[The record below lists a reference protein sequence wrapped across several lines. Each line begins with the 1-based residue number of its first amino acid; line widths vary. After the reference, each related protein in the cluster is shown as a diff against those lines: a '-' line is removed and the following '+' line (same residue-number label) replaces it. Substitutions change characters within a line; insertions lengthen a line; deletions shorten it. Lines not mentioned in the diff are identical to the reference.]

1 MHFNIPSVSLLLAS
15 LAAAE
20 TLSTT
25 TSPSASAS
33 ASIIPT
39 SAPYSSA
46 LSSRVSTTPSQS
58 WSSIAAAGSS
68 QAASGELNPDDF
80 DCIYKNYGCDWTK
93 SEYGYGADYCGSSP
107 YKAGQK
113 LSDGGVIL
121 AVSKDGG
128 GDCESKAGSQCCT
141 VLANDPCK
149 RDNRDDMMEVYDLV
163 FLLASSRCV

>member
-1 MHFNIPSVSLLLAS
+1 MLLAS

-25 TSPSASAS
+25 TSPS
-33 ASIIPT
+33 ITPT

-58 WSSIAAAGSS
+58 WSSVAAAGSS
-68 QAASGELNPDDF
+68 QAASGNLNPDDF
-80 DCIYKNYGCDWTK
+80 DCVYENYGCDWTK

-107 YKAGQK
+107 YKAGHK

-121 AVSKDGG
+121 AVSKDGS
-128 GDCESKAGSQCCT
+128 GDCESKKPM
-141 VLANDPCK
+141 L
-149 RDNRDDMMEVYDLV
+149 Y
-163 FLLASSRCV
+163 SSGQ